1 MLSVFAQADSN
12 HVVYWFNQGFAVLVV
27 VALGWALYGW
37 IRWAGSNLLVPLK
50 DAGVEHLKETTSTM
64 RQLQTTLADQHGDIR
79 ELKSTAKVVDE
90 RTNEI
95 LQALK
100 RQA

>member
-1 MLSVFAQADSN
+1 MFHVFAQAETT
-12 HVVYWFNQGFAVLVV
+12 HLVYWFNQGFAVLVV
-27 VALGWALYGW
+27 MALGWAVYGW
-37 IRWAGSNLLVPLK
+37 IRWAGTNLALPLK
-50 DAGVEHLKETTSTM
+50 DAGVEYLKENTNTM
-64 RQLQTTLADQHGDIR
+64 RQVQTTLADQHGDIR
-79 ELKSTAKVVDE
+79 ELRSTAAVLDE

>member
-1 MLSVFAQADSN
+1 MFFHFAQAETT
-12 HVVYWFNQGFAVLVV
+12 HVAYWFNQGFAVLVV

-37 IRWAGSNLLVPLK
+37 IRWAGSNVLVPLK
-50 DAGVEHLKETTSTM
+50 DAGVEHLKETTATM

-79 ELKSTAKVVDE
+79 ELRSTAEVLDE

-95 LQALK
+95 LAALK

>member
-1 MLSVFAQADSN
+1 
-12 HVVYWFNQGFAVLVV
+12 
-27 VALGWALYGW
+27 
-37 IRWAGSNLLVPLK
+37 
-50 DAGVEHLKETTSTM
+50 LKETTATM

-79 ELKSTAKVVDE
+79 ELRSTAEVLDE

-95 LQALK
+95 LAALK